1 MAAAT
6 AEHFST
12 VTLAALGGSEQRE
25 FLRFT
30 LGRCRRRRYQRHA
43 QPPASAL
50 RCPFPNTPPAAPR
63 DRYGKS
69 GSGLS
74 FNAADTPL
82 RFVSCGS

>member
-1 MAAAT
+1 VAAAT

-12 VTLAALGGSEQRE
+12 VTLAALGAQRE
-25 FLRFT
+25 FLRCT
-30 LGRCRRRRYQRHA
+30 LKNA
-43 QPPASAL
+43 
-50 RCPFPNTPPAAPR
+50 PAAPR
-63 DRYGKS
+63 DRYGKF